1 MTYIATFFTHFA
13 AVNFSRQLREAG
25 QKPMLMPV
33 PRKLS
38 SSCRNLRQNFPG
50 LGHPSS
56 SSTPGVFVEDVD
68 TVYLV
73 QDDNYTPVYENHI
86 R

>member
-1 MTYIATFFTHFA
+1 
-13 AVNFSRQLREAG
+13 
-25 QKPMLMPV
+25 MLMPV

-38 SSCRNLRQNFPG
+38 SSCGTCVKFFLDSDIQQ
-50 LGHPSS
+50 
-56 SSTPGVFVEDVD
+56 FVHSRASLIEDVD

>member
-1 MTYIATFFTHFA
+1 
-13 AVNFSRQLREAG
+13 
-25 QKPMLMPV
+25 MPV

-38 SSCRNLRQNFPG
+38 SSCGTCVKFFLDSDIQQFV
-50 LGHPSS
+50 HSD
-56 SSTPGVFVEDVD
+56 VFDEDVD